1 MAKLDTAQMRDLLAP
16 VLPAGETLQHA
27 AYGVRQPNILLML
40 PAFALAILPGVLL
53 TQYLT
58 RHYVIGTT
66 DRSLVIARVK
76 PAMLSMALRPDRA
89 ISHRVLPLASLRGG
103 PAMTKTGGLFTHI
116 AFGEGDEAFR
126 AKFHRAFSTENR
138 AEAMAIGA
146 RIVAAAH

>member
-1 MAKLDTAQMRDLLAP
+1 MARVSAEELRAFLGAYVPEGESLD
-16 VLPAGETLQHA
+16 HA
-27 AYGVRQPNILLML
+27 AYGVKQPNMLLML

-103 PAMTKTGGLFTHI
+103 PATTKTGGLFTHI

-126 AKFHRAFSTENR
+126 AKFHRAFSKENR